1 MHISAA
7 AVAVCPRSLSTTT
20 TSASLHASEEHESL
34 LDDLLDASSSGTE
47 EQGAP
52 PGEDAPH
59 MPVSTHMPA
68 HISVP
73 APASATAAPANSA
86 LSLPSLPSAQP
97 SPLPSSHPSG
107 SHSPVSS
114 LPPSGMVSPL
124 KRHSFTY
131 PGGWHG
137 GASPLLHAHQPQLQ
151 VFHPH
156 ADNSAYINHHFFRLV
171 LLPHHRCLPS
181 VSVVQRRNGNRIT
194 TVCSRSLVCA
204 IRLPCRVQTALAV
217 ASHLSCSSQYSS
229 LADAALPLDELY
241 EEAMRKQIHAHK
253 VSKSEAHSWDREV
266 AAAALL
272 HTSLS

>member
-1 MHISAA
+1 M
-7 AVAVCPRSLSTTT
+7 
-20 TSASLHASEEHESL
+20 
-34 LDDLLDASSSGTE
+34 DASSSGPE
-47 EQGAP
+47 EQSAP
-52 PGEDAPH
+52 PREDAPH
-59 MPVSTHMPA
+59 MPVPAHMPA

-73 APASATAAPANSA
+73 MPRTAAPANSA

-156 ADNSAYINHHFFRLV
+156 PDNSAYINHHFFRLV
-171 LLPHHRCLPS
+171 LLPITARLRIVP
-181 VSVVQRRNGNRIT
+181 VVRQRMEQPGCNCVLTG
-194 TVCSRSLVCA
+194 RSL
-204 IRLPCRVQTALAV
+204 
-217 ASHLSCSSQYSS
+217 
-229 LADAALPLDELY
+229 
-241 EEAMRKQIHAHK
+241 
-253 VSKSEAHSWDREV
+253 
-266 AAAALL
+266 
-272 HTSLS
+272 